1 MTSADETVAA
11 VLSADTWDK
20 RVSEI
25 RLIPERHGK
34 AEHTA
39 IFATVARELY
49 VPYLAPDF
57 AFIHDA
63 SFYDTDHFNTVYALA
78 HSGTQGFTQVSVDHL
93 AALLQANP
101 QVLLVFRT
109 ITGLLRNELAATTT
123 MVAEQLGDSSPAI
136 AAGTVDS
143 AEKRG
148 SRLTA
153 AQARVLAHTI
163 DQLVRRELFSDAP
176 PGLHSKQDKLD
187 TREGWDSVRQLV
199 SDGVPYHA
207 YLHQRHYGGPFN
219 QVTNATTGKKGD
231 LIEDEVERLF
241 KTHGVPCIR
250 TGSHNQGE
258 IAARFGVTVSPA
270 PDFVV
275 FDASD
280 TLRAMLECK
289 ATNDGGTARDKANRF
304 RGLQTESAR
313 LGGVPV
319 VAVLGGTGWARVN
332 DTLGPVL
339 QYTDGRV
346 FTLETLEQMLT
357 VTPFPQLIG
366 LAAQGS

>member
-1 MTSADETVAA
+1 MTTAEDTVAA
-11 VLSADTWDK
+11 IAAADTWDK
-20 RVSEI
+20 RVTEI

-34 AEHTA
+34 AEHGA
-39 IFATVARELY
+39 IFAAVARELY

-57 AFIHDA
+57 AYVHDA
-63 SFYDTDHFNTVYALA
+63 PFYEADHFDAVYATA
-78 HSGTQGFTQVSVDHL
+78 SDATDGFTKVGVEDL
-93 AALLQANP
+93 AVLIEGNP
-101 QVLLVFRT
+101 QTLLVFRT
-109 ITGLLRNELAATTT
+109 ITGLLKNEFAAVSTV
-123 MVAEQLGDSSPAI
+123 VAEQLGDGAPAI
-136 AAGTVDS
+136 AAGTVDG

-148 SRLTA
+148 SRISA
-153 AQARVLAHTI
+153 AQARVLAHTV
-163 DQLVRRELFSDAP
+163 DQLVRRQLFTDAP
-176 PGLHSKQDKLD
+176 AGLHSKQDKLD
-187 TREGWDSVRQLV
+187 TREGWDSVRCLV
-199 SDGVPYHA
+199 SGGVPYRS

-231 LIEDEVERLF
+231 LIEDEVEALF
-241 KTHGVPCIR
+241 KNNGVPYIR

-258 IAARFGVTVSPA
+258 IASRFNVTVAPA

-275 FDASD
+275 FDTNS

-304 RGLQTESAR
+304 RGLQAESAR
-313 LGGVPV
+313 LGGVPL

-346 FTLETLEQMLT
+346 FTLETLDQLLN
-357 VTPFPQLIG
+357 VQPFPQLLG
-366 LAAQGS
+366 LTAE

>member
-1 MTSADETVAA
+1 MTAVEDTVAA
-11 VLSADTWDK
+11 VVAADTWDK
-20 RVSEI
+20 RVTEI

-34 AEHTA
+34 AEHGS
-39 IFATVARELY
+39 IFAAVARELY

-57 AFIHDA
+57 AFVHDA
-63 SFYDTDHFNTVYALA
+63 PFYDADHFHNVYAAA
-78 HSGTQGFTQVSVDHL
+78 HDRTAGFTQVSVDDL
-93 AALLQANP
+93 AALLEANP
-101 QVLLVFRT
+101 QALLVFRT
-109 ITGLLRNELAATTT
+109 ITGLLKNEFAATTT
-123 MVAEQLGDSSPAI
+123 MVAEQLGGDTAAI
-136 AAGTVDS
+136 GSGTIDG

-148 SRLTA
+148 TQLSS

-163 DQLVRRELFSDAP
+163 DQLVRRQLFTDAP
-176 PGLHSKQDKLD
+176 IGLHSKQDKLD
-187 TREGWDSVRQLV
+187 THDGWDSVRQLV
-199 SDGVPYHA
+199 TEGVPYRS

-231 LIEDEVERLF
+231 LIEDEVEALF
-241 KTHGVPCIR
+241 SAARVPYIR

-258 IAARFGVTVSPA
+258 IASRFNVTVSPA

-304 RGLQTESAR
+304 RGLQTEAAR

-346 FTLETLEQMLT
+346 FTLETLDQLLT
-357 VTPFPQLIG
+357 VTPFPQLVG
-366 LAAQGS
+366 LAR

>member
-1 MTSADETVAA
+1 MTSIDDTVAA
-11 VLSADTWDK
+11 VVSADTWDK

-34 AEHTA
+34 SQHGAVYA
-39 IFATVARELY
+39 AVARQLY

-57 AFIHDA
+57 AFVHDA
-63 SFYDTDHFNTVYALA
+63 PFYDEDHFTTVYAEVESA
-78 HSGTQGFTQVSVDHL
+78 TKGFTNVTVDDL
-93 AALLQANP
+93 ATLLEADP
-101 QVLLVFRT
+101 RALLVFRT
-109 ITGLLRNELAATTT
+109 ITGLLKNELAATTT
-123 MVAEQLGDSSPAI
+123 MVAEQLGDTSAPISP
-136 AAGTVDS
+136 GTIDG

-153 AQARVLAHTI
+153 DQARVLSHTI
-163 DQLVRRELFSDAP
+163 DQLVRRELFTDPP

-187 TREGWDSVRQLV
+187 TRQGWDSVRQLAT
-199 SDGVPYHA
+199 SGVPYRS

-219 QVTNATTGKKGD
+219 QVTNATTAKKGD
-231 LIEDEVERLF
+231 LLEDEVEALF
-241 KTHGVPCIR
+241 KTNGVAYIR

-258 IAARFGVTVSPA
+258 IASRFGVTVAPA

-289 ATNDGGTARDKANRF
+289 ATNDGGTARDKATRF
-304 RGLQTESAR
+304 RLLQTESAR

-339 QYTDGRV
+339 KYTDGRV
-346 FTLETLEQMLT
+346 FTLETLDQLLT
-357 VTPFPQLIG
+357 VTPFPQLVG
-366 LAAQGS
+366 LVAGS

>member
-1 MTSADETVAA
+1 MTAVEETIAA
-11 VLSADTWDK
+11 ITAADTWDK
-20 RVSEI
+20 RVTKI
-25 RLIPERHGK
+25 RLVPEHHGK
-34 AEHTA
+34 AEHSS
-39 IFATVARELY
+39 IFAAVARELY

-57 AFIHDA
+57 AFVHDA
-63 SFYDTDHFNTVYALA
+63 PFYDADHFQSVYAAA
-78 HSGTQGFTQVSVDHL
+78 HNGTEGFTQVSVNEL
-93 AALLQANP
+93 AALLEANS
-101 QVLLVFRT
+101 QTLLVFRT
-109 ITGLLRNELAATTT
+109 ITGLLKNEFAATTT
-123 MVAEQLGDSSPAI
+123 MVAEQLGENAPAI
-136 AAGTVDS
+136 ASGTIDG

-153 AQARVLAHTI
+153 PQARVLAQTI
-163 DQLVRRELFSDAP
+163 DQLVRRQLFTDAP
-176 PGLHSKQDKLD
+176 TGWHSKQDKLD
-187 TREGWDSVRQLV
+187 TSDGWKSVRQLV
-199 SDGVPYHA
+199 TDGVPYQA

-219 QVTNATTGKKGD
+219 QVTNATTGRKGD
-231 LIEDEVERLF
+231 LIEEEVETLF
-241 KTHGVPCIR
+241 KANGVPYIR
-250 TGSHNQGE
+250 TGSHNQSE
-258 IAARFGVTVSPA
+258 IASRFNVTVAPA

-275 FDASD
+275 FDAGD

-304 RGLQTESAR
+304 RGLQAEAAR

-346 FTLETLEQMLT
+346 FTLETLDQLLT

-366 LAAQGS
+366 LAPQG